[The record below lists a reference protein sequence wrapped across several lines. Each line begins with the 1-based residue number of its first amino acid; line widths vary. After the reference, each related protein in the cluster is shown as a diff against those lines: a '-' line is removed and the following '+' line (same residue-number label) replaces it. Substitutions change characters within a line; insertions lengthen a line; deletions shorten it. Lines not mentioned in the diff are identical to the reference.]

1 MHHSARGEY
10 AIVAPSLRILRPK
23 VDPDPEA
30 QASAAAPCLSTSQ
43 QAALLQV
50 KLRRSPIKWA
60 IAIRLDTF
68 QERFD
73 SVTRS
78 TVARVGMSVPPRGDE
93 RIDVAP

>member
-1 MHHSARGEY
+1 
-10 AIVAPSLRILRPK
+10 
-23 VDPDPEA
+23 
-30 QASAAAPCLSTSQ
+30 
-43 QAALLQV
+43 V